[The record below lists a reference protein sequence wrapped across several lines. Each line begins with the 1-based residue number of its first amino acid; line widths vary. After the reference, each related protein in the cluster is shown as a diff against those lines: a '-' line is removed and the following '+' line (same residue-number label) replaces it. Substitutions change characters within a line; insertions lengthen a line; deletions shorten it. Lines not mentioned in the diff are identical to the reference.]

1 MFSVTQL
8 ARACGLSRT
17 TVLYYESLGLL
28 PKPPRSLG
36 NYRQFGDQH
45 LTRLRQIRTYRSAGL
60 KLADVRTLLAEPRRE
75 TATAVLSRRLAE
87 TGGEIERLKEHQR
100 AILRL
105 LDHRTSFLKGKA
117 MNKEKWV
124 AIIRASGFADNDM
137 HRWHQEFE
145 RSAPEDHQEFLEYLK
160 IPHVEIERI
169 RAWSRETTAG

>member
-28 PKPPRSLG
+28 PKPPRSQG

-45 LTRLRQIRTYRSAGL
+45 LQHLRQICSYRSAGL
-60 KLADVRTLLAEPRRE
+60 KLADVRTLLAEPRKE
-75 TATAVLSRRLAE
+75 KAASVLTRRLAE
-87 TGGEIERLKEHQR
+87 IGVEIDRLKEHQR

-105 LDHRTSFLKGKA
+105 LNHRTAFWKGKA

-124 AIIRASGFADNDM
+124 AIMRSAGFGDDDM
-137 HRWHQEFE
+137 HRWHREFE
-145 RSAPEDHQEFLEYLK
+145 RAAPEDHQEFLQYLK
-160 IPHVEIERI
+160 ISDAEIERI
-169 RAWSRETTAG
+169 RAWSRETAVR